1 MRVSR
6 LSCAA
11 LSGAVATMVF
21 GVIPAHAEGSKTT
34 YISNWATGYES
45 SRWHD
50 TNSDGASTT
59 VRFSGCSIPS
69 SPGTKASAT
78 VSVWKDT
85 FGPDTNYGS
94 KSNACSSTLSWGDR
108 AKADY
113 YFVLDKINGASGSG
127 TFHLNAKTVTIK
139 W

>member
-11 LSGAVATMVF
+11 LTGAVATMVL
-21 GVIPAHAEGSKTT
+21 GVVPAYAEGSKST

-50 TNSDGASTT
+50 TNTDSASTT
-59 VRFSGCSIPS
+59 VRFSGCSLTSSGQPTPS
-69 SPGTKASAT
+69 AA

-94 KSNACSSTLSWGDR
+94 KSNACSKTLSWGDR
-108 AKADY
+108 AKGDY
-113 YFVLDKINGASGSG
+113 YFVLDKINGASGPG